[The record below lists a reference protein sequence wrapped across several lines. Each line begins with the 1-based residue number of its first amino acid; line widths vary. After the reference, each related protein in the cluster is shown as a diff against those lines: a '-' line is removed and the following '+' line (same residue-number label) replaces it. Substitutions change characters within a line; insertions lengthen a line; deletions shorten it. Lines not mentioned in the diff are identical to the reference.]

1 MIRVAVFSR
10 DETFHRTILR
20 VSRGDVAI
28 DLRLRSVA
36 ELRSTGHLDVL
47 VIDESDPECV
57 EELVGFVAPLPI
69 VLVRADCHAPA
80 ARRAWRQRTDGWAE
94 IAGRDAGRVVAAAKL
109 AAEGMVVTDPSRI
122 DADADADD
130 AAVTSAEAA
139 EDPLTPREHEVLEL
153 LARGMSN
160 TEIASQLAVSAN
172 TVKYHVSSVLAK
184 LEAGSRSE
192 AIWQAVRRG
201 LVSI

>member
-1 MIRVAVFSR
+1 MIRVAVYSR
-10 DETFHRTILR
+10 DETFHRAILR

-47 VIDESDPECV
+47 VVDESDPESV
-57 EELVGFVAPLPI
+57 EELVGFVAPLPV

-94 IAGRDAGRVVAAAKL
+94 IAGCDAGRVVAAARL
-109 AAEGMVVTDPSRI
+109 AADGMVVTDPGRI
-122 DADADADD
+122 DADADDG
-130 AAVTSAEAA
+130 AVTSTEAA

-160 TEIASQLAVSAN
+160 TDIASELAVSAN

-184 LEAGSRSE
+184 LDAGSRSE
-192 AIWQAVRRG
+192 ATWQAVRRG

>member
-1 MIRVAVFSR
+1 MIRVAVYSR
-10 DETFHRTILR
+10 DETFHRAILR

-47 VIDESDPECV
+47 VIDESDPESV
-57 EELVGFVAPLPI
+57 EELVGFVAPLPV

-94 IAGRDAGRVVAAAKL
+94 IAGRDAGRVVAAARL
-109 AAEGMVVTDPSRI
+109 AADGMVVTDPGRI
-122 DADADADD
+122 DADADDG
-130 AAVTSAEAA
+130 AVTSTEAA
-139 EDPLTPREHEVLEL
+139 DDPLTPREHEVLEL

-160 TEIASQLAVSAN
+160 TDIASELAVSAN

-184 LEAGSRSE
+184 LDAGSRSE
-192 AIWQAVRRG
+192 ATWQAVRRG